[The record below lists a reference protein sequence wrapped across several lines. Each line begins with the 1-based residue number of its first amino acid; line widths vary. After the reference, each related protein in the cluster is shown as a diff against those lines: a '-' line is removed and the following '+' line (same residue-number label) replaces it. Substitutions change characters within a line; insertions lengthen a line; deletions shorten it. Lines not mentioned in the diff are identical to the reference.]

1 LKALNFSTVF
11 LDEDGVSVYDEK
23 KGGISMNEIVTMKD
37 FYGIWLVHVKGEID
51 PASWRTMPH
60 SHEHHELFV
69 HVSGEMD
76 IYAEDHIYHLS
87 GGEIRFYSAG
97 ELHGGL
103 LKSRSAEWFQICL
116 PPTFMNFSDAKLLTT
131 LFTERSFGEGNVF
144 VSKRHE
150 EIVRLL
156 GELFEYYKK
165 EHPLCEVMGK
175 AMLVRVLGLLCD
187 PSERIERERHHI
199 HVLNRLIETVNAHFA
214 TIETVSDLCE
224 MTHYSMSYVSRLFR
238 ENLDISPYQF
248 ILGKKLNEAKNAL
261 KAGKTVMEA
270 AEMAGFRNYS
280 NFITLFH
287 KRFGVTPHKYK

>member
-1 LKALNFSTVF
+1 
-11 LDEDGVSVYDEK
+11 
-23 KGGISMNEIVTMKD
+23 MNEVITLHD
-37 FYGIWLVHVKGEID
+37 FYGIWLVHVKGEIE

-69 HVSGEMD
+69 HIAGEMD
-76 IYAEDHIYHLS
+76 IYAENNMYHLS

-116 PPTFMNFSDAKLLTT
+116 PPAFAEFSDAKALTS
-131 LFTERSFGEGNVF
+131 LFTARIFGIGNVF

-156 GELFEYYKK
+156 HEFFAYYKNENSFRDAFCK
-165 EHPLCEVMGK
+165 SALI
-175 AMLVRVLGLLCD
+175 RVLCLLGD
-187 PSERIERERHHI
+187 PCERIAREQHHI
-199 HVLNRLIETVNAHFA
+199 KVLNDLIEVVNAHFD
-214 TIETVSDLCE
+214 TIETVGDLCGL
-224 MTHYSMSYVSRLFR
+224 THYSASYVNRLFR

-261 KAGKTVMEA
+261 KAGKNVMEA
-270 AEMAGFRNYS
+270 AEFAGFRNYS
-280 NFITLFH
+280 NFITLFRR
-287 KRFGVTPHKYK
+287 KFGVTPNKYK